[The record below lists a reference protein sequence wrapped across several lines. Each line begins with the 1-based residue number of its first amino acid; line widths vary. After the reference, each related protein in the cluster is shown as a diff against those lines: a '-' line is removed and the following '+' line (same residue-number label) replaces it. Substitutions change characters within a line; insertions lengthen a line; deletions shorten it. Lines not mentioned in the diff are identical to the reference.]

1 VTKDDFTYQINNLQ
15 EALISIRFA
24 YNAARLH
31 RVEHV
36 IQSATTLQ
44 SEDTLSHAFF
54 LFHLEAIIRL
64 LTQVI
69 PSNRKKGNNSK
80 TDEKKKINFKEQLK
94 LQWPRLLPPL
104 KAVIIIGVGSIFV
117 LVPRLAA
124 VFENGQLIL
133 VTVCVTQG
141 DTVGGAFTTMKLRL
155 IGTLLG
161 IYLYIKVLN
170 ITFFSLGATWAY
182 ITYLLVHDN
191 EYQTLGILS
200 PWIFVCGYM
209 KLLPNWTYTAT
220 IAAITAVVID
230 LGRLP
235 FGDALPAGDFA
246 LLRIEQSFIGIAIA
260 AVLTLLIFPIFA
272 IDLLKDSIQSR
283 C

>member
-1 VTKDDFTYQINNLQ
+1 MVTNCSFNDFHHDFTDELESSLLHISSCQSIVISSLISPSSVTKDDFTYQLNNLQ

-141 DTVGGAFTTMKLRL
+141 DTVGGAFTTMKMRL

-161 IYLYIKVLN
+161 
-170 ITFFSLGATWAY
+170 T
-182 ITYLLVHDN
+182 
-191 EYQTLGILS
+191 
-200 PWIFVCGYM
+200 
-209 KLLPNWTYTAT
+209 
-220 IAAITAVVID
+220 
-230 LGRLP
+230 
-235 FGDALPAGDFA
+235 
-246 LLRIEQSFIGIAIA
+246 
-260 AVLTLLIFPIFA
+260 
-272 IDLLKDSIQSR
+272 
-283 C
+283 